1 MSKIKLLS
9 DEIINQ
15 IAAGEIVERPSSALK
30 EIVENAIDAHGKNI
44 DIFLKSGGKTKIVV
58 EDDGDG
64 LSKEDLS
71 MAIQRHATSKLSGSN
86 LFEINSYGFR
96 GEALPSI
103 ASVSNFSIESNG
115 FGISVNFS
123 KTSEIYPS
131 NISNGTRVT
140 IENLFDK
147 TPARLKFL
155 KSDSVELSNCISVI
169 ENFSLTKKDVN
180 FNLGSENGSILSFK
194 NTSLDDRI
202 SSIFGAE
209 LFKKAINFEESDGT
223 ISINGYLFHPM
234 DSKYSQGF
242 QKIFING
249 RIVKDKTVSASI
261 KNAYRDLIPTGRF
274 AACVIFIEI
283 DPFYVDVNVSPTKS
297 EIRFRDSGYVQKF
310 LTESIKKNLT
320 KFDRVVIDF
329 NIEKFSNIGSKIGSN
344 VEKKEPFQ
352 NQKISEVFKGY
363 QPLQRPSNFLINTV
377 SEKPSFIDVPE
388 IVENYVEQP
397 QPILKS
403 EIYPEQKFFG
413 EPICQIF
420 DTYIITKTE
429 NGIMIIDQHA
439 VHEKITMEKMIEE
452 LNIKNK
458 QFLMKPEII
467 KLTSQQLEI
476 AKLIKE
482 NLENCGFSI
491 EIIQES
497 IVISGIPTILNSEI
511 ALQFVEDILES
522 SSDTIEDLETID
534 KIRNKIA
541 DKACHNS
548 IRSGRKL
555 SQNEMV
561 GIIDDMEKTKSIHQC
576 NHHRPS
582 FVMISK
588 DQLESMFERS

>member
-1 MSKIKLLS
+1 MGKIKLLS

-115 FGISVNFS
+115 FGISINFS

-131 NISNGTRVT
+131 NISKGTRVT

-147 TPARLKFL
+147 TLARLKFL

-194 NTSLDDRI
+194 NASLEDRI

-209 LFKKAINFEESDGT
+209 LFKKAVHFEESDGT

-249 RIVKDKTVSASI
+249 RIVKDKIVSASI

-329 NIEKFSNIGSKIGSN
+329 NIEKFSNIGSKVGSN

-352 NQKISEVFKGY
+352 NQKISEVFKNY
-363 QPLQRPSNFLINTV
+363 QPIQRPSSFLINTV
-377 SEKPSFIDVPE
+377 SEKPSLQEIPK
-388 IVENYVEQP
+388 IVEDYIEQP

-452 LNIKNK
+452 LNTKNK

-467 KLTSQQLEI
+467 KLTTQQLEI
-476 AKLIKE
+476 AKLAKE

-497 IVISGIPTILNSEI
+497 IVISGIPAILDNDTAI
-511 ALQFVEDILES
+511 QFVEDILES
-522 SSDTIEDLETID
+522 SSDIIEDLETID

-582 FVMISK
+582 FVMLSK

>member
-58 EDDGDG
+58 EDDGGG
-64 LSKEDLS
+64 LSREDLS
-71 MAIQRHATSKLSGSN
+71 MAIQRHATSKLNGSN

-123 KTSEIYPS
+123 KTSEISPS
-131 NISNGTRVT
+131 NISKGTRVT
-140 IENLFDK
+140 VENLFDK

-155 KSDSVELSNCISVI
+155 KSDSAELSSCISVI

-522 SSDTIEDLETID
+522 SDAIEDLKILDT
-534 KIRNKIA
+534 IRNKIA

>member
-1 MSKIKLLS
+1 M
-9 DEIINQ
+9 
-15 IAAGEIVERPSSALK
+15 
-30 EIVENAIDAHGKNI
+30 
-44 DIFLKSGGKTKIVV
+44 
-58 EDDGDG
+58 
-64 LSKEDLS
+64 
-71 MAIQRHATSKLSGSN
+71 
-86 LFEINSYGFR
+86 
-96 GEALPSI
+96 
-103 ASVSNFSIESNG
+103 
-115 FGISVNFS
+115 
-123 KTSEIYPS
+123 
-131 NISNGTRVT
+131 
-140 IENLFDK
+140 
-147 TPARLKFL
+147 
-155 KSDSVELSNCISVI
+155 
-169 ENFSLTKKDVN
+169 N

-194 NTSLDDRI
+194 NASLEDRI

-209 LFKKAINFEESDGT
+209 LFKKAVHFEESDGT

-249 RIVKDKTVSASI
+249 RIVKDKIVSASI

-329 NIEKFSNIGSKIGSN
+329 NIEKFSNIGSKVGSN

-352 NQKISEVFKGY
+352 NQKISEVFKNY
-363 QPLQRPSNFLINTV
+363 QPIQRPSSFLINTV
-377 SEKPSFIDVPE
+377 SEKPSLQEIPK
-388 IVENYVEQP
+388 IVEDYIEQP

-452 LNIKNK
+452 LNTKNK

-467 KLTSQQLEI
+467 KLTTQQLEI
-476 AKLIKE
+476 AKLAKE

-497 IVISGIPTILNSEI
+497 IVISGIPAILDNDTAI
-511 ALQFVEDILES
+511 QFVEDILES
-522 SSDTIEDLETID
+522 SSDIIEDLETID

-582 FVMISK
+582 FVMLSK

>member
-1 MSKIKLLS
+1 MGKIKLLS

-115 FGISVNFS
+115 FGISINFS

-131 NISNGTRVT
+131 NISKGTRVT

-194 NTSLDDRI
+194 NISLDNRI

-209 LFKKAINFEESDGT
+209 LFKKAVHFEESDGT
-223 ISINGYLFHPM
+223 ISIKGYLFHPM

-329 NIEKFSNIGSKIGSN
+329 NIEKFSNIGSN

-352 NQKISEVFKGY
+352 NQKISEVFKNY
-363 QPLQRPSNFLINTV
+363 QPLQRPSSFLINTV
-377 SEKPSFIDVPE
+377 SEKPSFRDTPE

-452 LNIKNK
+452 LNTKNK

-467 KLTSQQLEI
+467 KLTTQQLEI
-476 AKLIKE
+476 AKLAKE

-497 IVISGIPTILNSEI
+497 IVISGIPAILDNDTAI
-511 ALQFVEDILES
+511 QFVEDILES
-522 SSDTIEDLETID
+522 SSDIIEDLETID

-582 FVMISK
+582 FVMLSK

>member
-1 MSKIKLLS
+1 MGKIKLLS

-115 FGISVNFS
+115 FGISINFS

-131 NISNGTRVT
+131 NISKGTRVT

-194 NTSLDDRI
+194 NASLEDRI

-209 LFKKAINFEESDGT
+209 LFKKAVHFEESDGT

-249 RIVKDKTVSASI
+249 RIVKDKIVSASI

-329 NIEKFSNIGSKIGSN
+329 NIEKFSNIGSKVGSN

-352 NQKISEVFKGY
+352 NQKISEVFKNY
-363 QPLQRPSNFLINTV
+363 QPIQRPSSFLINTV
-377 SEKPSFIDVPE
+377 SEKPSLQEIPK
-388 IVENYVEQP
+388 IVEDYIEQP

-452 LNIKNK
+452 LNTKNK

-467 KLTSQQLEI
+467 KLTTQQLEI
-476 AKLIKE
+476 AKLAKE

-497 IVISGIPTILNSEI
+497 IVISGIPAILDNDTAI
-511 ALQFVEDILES
+511 QFVEDILES
-522 SSDTIEDLETID
+522 SSDIIEDLETID

-582 FVMISK
+582 FVMLSK